1 MIPKFRAWDN
11 DEKIMH
17 NHINIVVDENGSLEA
32 VILKYEFNGY
42 DFCELEVT
50 EQDNL
55 YIYYEDTF
63 PYIIM
68 QSTGLKDKN
77 GVEIFEGDILT
88 TEQYPYQV
96 EGEYNYHGVVEWD
109 KESAGYIV
117 VKYVVNPLISGISN
131 GMADRFE
138 EVDGFEVIGNI
149 YKNPELLEAHT

>member
-1 MIPKFRAWDN
+1 MIKFRAWDKDSKTMCTVRRITWTN
-11 DEKIMH
+11 GDITDVYLE
-17 NHINIVVDENGSLEA
+17 NIGLRRLDQ
-32 VILKYEFNGY
+32 VIL
-42 DFCELEVT
+42 
-50 EQDNL
+50 
-55 YIYYEDTF
+55 
-63 PYIIM
+63 M
-68 QSTGLKDKN
+68 QYTGLKDKN
-77 GVEIFEGDILT
+77 CVEIYEGDILT

-149 YKNPELLEAHT
+149 YENPELKEVAE

>member
-1 MIPKFRAWDN
+1 MKTKFRAWDKEN
-11 DEKIMH
+11 STMLTWEQLKSEADFSWFA
-17 NHINIVVDENGSLEA
+17 DENL
-32 VILKYEFNGY
+32 VF
-42 DFCELEVT
+42 
-50 EQDNL
+50 
-55 YIYYEDTF
+55 
-63 PYIIM
+63 M

-149 YKNPELLEAHT
+149 YENPEWLEAHT

>member
-1 MIPKFRAWDN
+1 MIPKFRAWD
-11 DEKIMH
+11 KINKEMRDVWE
-17 NHINIVVDENGSLEA
+17 IDFKFIGE
-32 VILKYEFNGY
+32 ILLSD
-42 DFCELEVT
+42 DF
-50 EQDNL
+50 DGAWS
-55 YIYYEDTF
+55 TF
-63 PYIIM
+63 DDVFLM

-77 GVEIFEGDILT
+77 GVEIYEGDILT

-149 YKNPELLEAHT
+149 YENPERLEAHT

>member
-77 GVEIFEGDILT
+77 GVEI
-88 TEQYPYQV
+88 Y
-96 EGEYNYHGVVEWD
+96 
-109 KESAGYIV
+109 ESDIV
-117 VKYVVNPLISGISN
+117 VNHVGDEWVITYFRGAFRYYPIESFSEEEE
-131 GMADRFE
+131 RWFE
-138 EVDGFEVIGNI
+138 TDNIGNFGTDAFEVIGNI
-149 YKNPELLEAHT
+149 YENPERLEAHT

>member
-1 MIPKFRAWDN
+1 MKETRFRAWDKEN
-11 DEKIMH
+11 NTMLTWEQLKSEADFSWFIDEDL
-17 NHINIVVDENGSLEA
+17 V
-32 VILKYEFNGY
+32 F
-42 DFCELEVT
+42 
-50 EQDNL
+50 
-55 YIYYEDTF
+55 
-63 PYIIM
+63 M
-68 QSTGLKDKN
+68 QYTGVKDKR
-77 GVEIFEGDILT
+77 GVEIFDGDILT

-149 YKNPELLEAHT
+149 YQNKDLI